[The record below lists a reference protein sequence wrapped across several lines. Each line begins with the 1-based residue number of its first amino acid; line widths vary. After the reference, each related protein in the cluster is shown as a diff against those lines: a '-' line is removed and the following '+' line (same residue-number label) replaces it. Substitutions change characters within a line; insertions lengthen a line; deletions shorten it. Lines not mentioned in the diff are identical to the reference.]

1 MGVRMKKV
9 MVKVRKEQEQEMKQM
24 FTREK
29 AKKQAESPEPQ
40 YLAISLRRQ
49 FEDKILK
56 LRSLISCKDDHSS
69 YSDNSSL

>member
-29 AKKQAESPEPQ
+29 AKK
-40 YLAISLRRQ
+40 
-49 FEDKILK
+49 
-56 LRSLISCKDDHSS
+56 
-69 YSDNSSL
+69 